1 MLSAVPVLPSTA
13 LQQDLKV
20 SNNFQL
26 TSLNPRTKFNT
37 GKQKYPVTDMVKY
50 NVWHQSEITR
60 QAEKQGNA
68 TYNEEENQ
76 LVKSKPE
83 LVVNDIQI
91 VKN

>member
-1 MLSAVPVLPSTA
+1 
-13 LQQDLKV
+13 
-20 SNNFQL
+20 
-26 TSLNPRTKFNT
+26 
-37 GKQKYPVTDMVKY
+37 MVRY

-60 QAEKQGNA
+60 CAKKQGN
-68 TYNEEENQ
+68 TTNNEGENQ